1 MQPCQAVGPA
11 HPPSSLPLLSPS
23 SVFFL
28 QNAHADWHS
37 QVHCQIWGPT
47 LKTLALSSF
56 QCKLIGRNDLWDD
69 ADGELAD
76 GMGLLNNYVSSYI
89 CLCFECARGQLTN
102 TPV

>member
-1 MQPCQAVGPA
+1 VAMQPCQTVGPA
-11 HPPSSLPLLSPS
+11 DPPSSLLLSSPS
-23 SVFFL
+23 SIFFP

-37 QVHCQIWGPT
+37 QVHMGPT

-89 CLCFECARGQLTN
+89 CLCFECTRGQLTN